1 MKSALLKIIA
11 YLPDKAL
18 AAPGRL
24 SLIAF
29 FLFSLFTLHFALL
42 PSPVRAQANPC
53 EILEGTVLSDYE
65 LVNALN
71 NCAIK
76 TASFDDKIFNLNATI
91 GLVNSLNGLI
101 TGNAS
106 VTPAVAQLFQNHNAL
121 ATTGSMIALMYAH
134 PPASGIE
141 YFAQQI
147 NKINPL
153 KPAYAQTGTVGFNAL
168 APVQALWTQ
177 FRNISYVG
185 FVIVFIV
192 IGFMIMFRAKVSA
205 QTVATLQDSIPR
217 IVVALILVTFSYA
230 LVGLMID
237 LMFVILNVAI
247 NALTPVIQPDRANK
261 IIFEKN
267 IITTITNSWG
277 SIVGSTSEAAA
288 EILGQV
294 GFGGKILKIITF
306 GTIDNIAGL
315 VVGVAALFIMFKI
328 FIMLLMAYVS
338 IIIYTVFAPFMLLFQ
353 ALPGN
358 NGAVGWFK
366 QIVANLSVFVAVAL
380 MVLFAGIFANI
391 KGFGAPDSGKFIIT
405 EGKTQFPLLSGG
417 IDVTT
422 MSRLIGLGFLF
433 MIPSVAA
440 MIKEKLKAGSVGF
453 GGPGAAAL
461 GATAG
466 AFGGAAGRGAG
477 FAAREGAER
486 VPQTAGPASAA
497 WWRQRQANRQAKT
510 SMIAEGEAERSLPT
524 GVKPKR
530 SQ

>member
-11 YLPDKAL
+11 YLPGKAL
-18 AAPGRL
+18 AVPSRL
-24 SLIAF
+24 PLIAF
-29 FLFSLFTLHFALL
+29 FLISLFTLHYSLL
-42 PSPVRAQANPC
+42 PSPVRAQPSC
-53 EILEGTVLSDYE
+53 TVPKGTNFSDYE
-65 LVNALN
+65 LVNKLN
-71 NCAIK
+71 ECAIQSA
-76 TASFDDKIFNLNATI
+76 TFDDKIFNLNATI

-121 ATTGSMIALMYAH
+121 ATTGNMIAMMYAH

-153 KPAYAQTGTVGFNAL
+153 KPAYAQTGTIGFNAL

-217 IVVALILVTFSYA
+217 IVIALILVTFSYA

-237 LMFVILNVAI
+237 LMFVILNVAV

-267 IITTITNSWG
+267 IITTITGSWG
-277 SIVGSTSEAAA
+277 SIVGSTSKAVEN
-288 EILGQV
+288 IMNNV
-294 GFGGKILKIITF
+294 SIGGKILEIITF
-306 GTIDNIAGL
+306 GTINHIAGL

-328 FIMLLMAYVS
+328 FFMLLMAYVS
-338 IIIYTVFAPFMLLFQ
+338 IIVYTVFAPFMLLFQ

-358 NGAVGWFK
+358 NGAVGWLK

-391 KGFGAPDSGKFIIT
+391 EALGGPNKFIIQ

-422 MSRLIGLGFLF
+422 MSRLIGLGFFF
-433 MIPSVAA
+433 MIPAVAG

-461 GATAG
+461 GAVGGATAAG
-466 AFGGAAGRGAG
+466 AGRMGRGAASP
-477 FAAREGAER
+477 F
-486 VPQTAGPASAA
+486 TSAA
-497 WWRQRQANRQAKT
+497 GAIASDRRDTMTARLANAAPTVFRGKEQFEKT
-510 SMIAEGEAERSLPT
+510 AY
-524 GVKPKR
+524 GVKNKDLKR
-530 SQ
+530 

>member
-1 MKSALLKIIA
+1 MKSALKKI
-11 YLPDKAL
+11 
-18 AAPGRL
+18 
-24 SLIAF
+24 F
-29 FLFSLFTLHFALL
+29 FLLLLPVTSYLLLATIL
-42 PSPVRAQANPC
+42 PSPVRAQPASCTVPAGAN
-53 EILEGTVLSDYE
+53 LSDYD
-65 LVNALN
+65 LVNKLN
-71 NCAIK
+71 ECAIQ
-76 TASFDDKIFNLNATI
+76 TATFDDKIFNLNATI

-121 ATTGSMIALMYAH
+121 ASTGNMIALMYAH
-134 PPASGIE
+134 PPASGLE

-147 NKINPL
+147 NKINPV
-153 KPAYAQTGTVGFNAL
+153 KPAYAQAGTTGFNAL

-267 IITTITNSWG
+267 IITTITTSWG
-277 SIVGSTSEAAA
+277 SIVGSTSKAA
-288 EILGQV
+288 EGILKQV
-294 GFGGKILKIITF
+294 GFGGKILEIITF

-391 KGFGAPDSGKFIIT
+391 QALGGPGKFIIE

-433 MIPSVAA
+433 MIPSVAG

-477 FAAREGAER
+477 FAAREGGER
-486 VPQTAGPASAA
+486 IPQTAGPASVD
-497 WWRQRQANRQAKT
+497 WWRQRQANRQART
-510 SMIAEGEAERSLPT
+510 SMIAEEHAERTLNPK
-524 GVKPKR
+524 VKPTR
-530 SQ
+530 SGGTS